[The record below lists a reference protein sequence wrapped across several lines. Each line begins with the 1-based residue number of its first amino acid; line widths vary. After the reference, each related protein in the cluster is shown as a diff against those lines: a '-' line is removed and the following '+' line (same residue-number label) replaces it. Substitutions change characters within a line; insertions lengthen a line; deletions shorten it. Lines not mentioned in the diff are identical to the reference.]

1 MEKKRERHFIYKGL
15 VLIMALFV
23 ALLILPQRF
32 FSSTQ
37 ANITVVKPFLLK
49 ACLLSF
55 TLNSSLT
62 ALLVPHTET
71 LPTRFYQ
78 IPTTFSSLFNPFPD
92 LTLGQTKW
100 ILAWICLFAERG
112 ISSAVFCCGQYW
124 VWSSH
129 SRPAGLSKVEE
140 IASNLLLSQQDIDN
154 SFFFYPAWS

>member
-92 LTLGQTKW
+92 LTLGQTK
-100 ILAWICLFAERG
+100 
-112 ISSAVFCCGQYW
+112 
-124 VWSSH
+124 
-129 SRPAGLSKVEE
+129 
-140 IASNLLLSQQDIDN
+140 
-154 SFFFYPAWS
+154 